1 MEIEQGTFTPVVF
14 TTTGGMAFEC
24 VKYQSRLAKSIAKM
38 KGESY

>member
-24 VKYQSRLAKSIAKM
+24 VKYQSTLAKPIAKK

>member
-24 VKYQSRLAKSIAKM
+24 VKYQSRLAKPIAKK